1 MTNEVVNVPELRFT
15 GFEDEWKE
23 TNLGNIANIVG
34 GGTPKTEIPEYWNG
48 EINWYSP
55 VEIGDRNYVYESKNK
70 ITQLGL
76 NKSSAKILPIGT
88 VLFTARAGIGNT
100 AILKKEGATN
110 QGFQSIIP
118 KEGVLDTYFIFSR
131 TNELKRYGE
140 IHGAGSTFVEI
151 SGKEMAKMP
160 ISIPVI
166 KEQQKIGEFFSKLDR
181 QIELEEQKLEKLEE
195 QKKGYMQQIFSQK
208 LRFKDE
214 NNNDY
219 PEWKEQKLYEV
230 VKYLSS
236 KRSSNNYS
244 ENIMHGDYPVY
255 DAIQEISKDVNF
267 DIKEPYISI
276 LKDGAGVG
284 RLNLRPGKSSVIG
297 TMGYL
302 LPENININ
310 FLFYYLK
317 TMNFNKFVI
326 GSTIPHLYFKD
337 YSKETIFV
345 PKNEE
350 EQFKIGSFFIKLDKV
365 IENKSDKIELLK
377 ERKKG
382 FLQRMFV

>member
-1 MTNEVVNVPELRFT
+1 MTNEIVNVPELRFPE
-15 GFEDEWKE
+15 FNEEWDI
-23 TNLGNIANIVG
+23 NIF
-34 GGTPKTEIPEYWNG
+34 
-48 EINWYSP
+48 
-55 VEIGDRNYVYESKNK
+55 GDVV
-70 ITQLGL
+70 T
-76 NKSSAKILPIGT
+76 NKSSKYTPKKTEALIDIELDSIESNTGRLIKNYTSNDFSSQKNVFKQHQVLYSKLRPYLNKYYFPNFDGVCTSEIWILDSKYSST
-88 VLFTARAGIGNT
+88 LSNEF
-100 AILKKEGATN
+100 LY
-110 QGFQSIIP
+110 
-118 KEGVLDTYFIFSR
+118 YFIQ
-131 TNELKRYGE
+131 TNKFKEVTNKSS
-140 IHGAGSTFVEI
+140 GS
-151 SGKEMAKMP
+151 KMP
-160 ISIPVI
+160 RADWNLVGNMRFNITSL
-166 KEQQKIGEFFSKLDR
+166 KEQQKIGQFFSKLDR
-181 QIELEEQKLEKLEE
+181 QIELEEQKLSLLEE

-219 PEWKEQKLYEV
+219 PEWKERKLYEV

-244 ENIMHGDYPVY
+244 ENIMQGDYPVY

-302 LPENININ
+302 LPENIDIN

>member
-1 MTNEVVNVPELRFT
+1 MTHETKNVPDLRFPE
-15 GFEDEWKE
+15 FKNEWATTHLKD
-23 TNLGNIANIVG
+23 LGNFTS
-34 GGTPKTEIPEYWNG
+34 GGTPLKKKKAYWNG
-48 EINWYSP
+48 DIPWLTTGDINGKEIHKAN
-55 VEIGDRNYVYESKNK
+55 NY
-70 ITQLGL
+70 ITQEGME
-76 NKSSAKILPIGT
+76 NSSAKLI
-88 VLFTARAGIGNT
+88 NKE
-100 AILKKEGATN
+100 AILIAMYGQGKTRGMASIINFEATTN
-110 QGFQSIIP
+110 QACAIFQTNNDI
-118 KEGVLDTYFIFSR
+118 KFIHQLFRKDYYKLRSLS
-131 TNELKRYGE
+131 NDGSQKNLSLSLLKNYKIVVPE
-140 IHGAGSTFVEI
+140 IE
-151 SGKEMAKMP
+151 
-160 ISIPVI
+160 
-166 KEQQKIGEFFSKLDR
+166 EQRKIGGFFNKLDQ

-244 ENIMHGDYPVY
+244 ENIMQGDYPVY

-302 LPENININ
+302 LPENIDIN